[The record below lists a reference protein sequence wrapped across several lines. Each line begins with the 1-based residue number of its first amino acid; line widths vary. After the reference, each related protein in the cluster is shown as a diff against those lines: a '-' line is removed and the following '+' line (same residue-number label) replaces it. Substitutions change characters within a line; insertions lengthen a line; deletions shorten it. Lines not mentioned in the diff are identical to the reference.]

1 MSAHRWIP
9 EAPTSDGA
17 WMRSF
22 TGHLLARRPELPLFS
37 ARQMAPQA
45 FEAMFLLAPDEA
57 AELWDERMLAT
68 NRAWRGLA
76 GR

>member
-1 MSAHRWIP
+1 MSVHRWIP
-9 EAPTSDGA
+9 EAPTPDGA

-22 TGHLLARRPELPLFS
+22 TGHLIARRPELPLFS

-45 FEAMFLLAPDEA
+45 FEAMFLLAPLEA

-68 NRAWRGLA
+68 SPGWRGPA

>member
-1 MSAHRWIP
+1 MATHRWIP
-9 EAPTSDGA
+9 EPPVLDGD

-45 FEAMFLLAPDEA
+45 FEAMFLLTPAEA
-57 AELWDERMLAT
+57 AEWWDERMLAT
-68 NRAWRGLA
+68 NPGWRGLA